1 MLFLLVAV
9 EFIGEGNG
17 EVAAHLVHVEVEPL
31 PFVVDAAVGPQ
42 AVEEVVALQLQ
53 FGLVVGEGPFQSGV
67 YFPDRTEVVDALQG
81 RTDVEPVQLEA
92 DVGLGG
98 EAEAVV
104 ELRDALP
111 FRPVE
116 ANGVIRIAN
125 ILIVRAVQY
134 ELGIPNLADREGNH

>member
-1 MLFLLVAV
+1 M
-9 EFIGEGNG
+9 
-17 EVAAHLVHVEVEPL
+17 
-31 PFVVDAAVGPQ
+31 
-42 AVEEVVALQLQ
+42 
-53 FGLVVGEGPFQSGV
+53 GEGPFQSGV

-111 FRPVE
+111 FPQV
-116 ANGVIRIAN
+116 
-125 ILIVRAVQY
+125 LIY
-134 ELGIPNLADREGNH
+134 